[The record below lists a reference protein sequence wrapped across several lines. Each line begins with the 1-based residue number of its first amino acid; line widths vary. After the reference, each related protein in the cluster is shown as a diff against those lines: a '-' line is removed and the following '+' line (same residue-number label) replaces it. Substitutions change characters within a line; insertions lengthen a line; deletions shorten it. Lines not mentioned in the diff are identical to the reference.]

1 MAGNPIWRR
10 IRALSDEAADETSR
24 TVDGAVH
31 DADVLAWLGRSE
43 ESAARVRS
51 LLDAAISAAALR
63 LAAEADGMAGTLVDL
78 TEEGTTANESV
89 RLAAA
94 TRGLELLV
102 KLRKLTHERAEG
114 IKAGKPRSAWTL
126 PEFPIRRDDRP
137 GHADPRVAVSAVDS
151 DEDRH

>member
-1 MAGNPIWRR
+1 MAGNPIWKRV
-10 IRALSDEAADETSR
+10 RALSDEVACEIER
-24 TVDGAVH
+24 TVDGAVT

-43 ESAARVRS
+43 ESAARVRG
-51 LLDAAISAAALR
+51 LLDAAISTAALR
-63 LAAEADGMAGTLVDL
+63 LAAEADEMAGTLVDL
-78 TEEGTTANESV
+78 TAEGTTANESV

-114 IKAGKPRSAWTL
+114 IRAGKPRAAWQL
-126 PEFPIRRDDRP
+126 PEFPIRRDERP
-137 GHADPRVAVSAVDS
+137 GHADPRTPIAAVPS

>member
-10 IRALSDEAADETSR
+10 IRTLSAETADEISR
-24 TVDGAVH
+24 AVDGAVT

-43 ESAARVRS
+43 ESAARVRG
-51 LLDAAISAAALR
+51 LLDAAISTAALR
-63 LAAEADGMAGTLVDL
+63 LALEADGMAGTLVEL
-78 TEEGTTANESV
+78 TAEGTTANESV

-114 IKAGKPRSAWTL
+114 VKTGKTTAWRL

-137 GHADPRVAVSAVDS
+137 GHADPRVAVSAVPP

>member
-10 IRALSDEAADETSR
+10 IRTLSAETADEISR
-24 TVDGAVH
+24 TVDGAVT

-43 ESAARVRS
+43 ESAARVRG
-51 LLDAAISAAALR
+51 LLDAAISTAALR
-63 LAAEADGMAGTLVDL
+63 LAVEADGMADTLVEL
-78 TEEGTTANESV
+78 TAEGTTANESV

-114 IKAGKPRSAWTL
+114 VKSGKVTTWKL
-126 PEFPIRRDDRP
+126 PEFPIRRDERP
-137 GHADPRVAVSAVDS
+137 GHADPRVAISAVPP